1 MAFYGNEA
9 DNREKWRKLTKS
21 FPLISELVQ
30 FQLLWQWWSP
40 KTNWA
45 ERPLAHLVKKRRRK
59 TQGYIPVPTKGK
71 KGKNHLLYCHDSFWK
86 KLLAIQHACS
96 FRSSLPLT
104 SRGSQKRP
112 WESWEHSCWK
122 IQVCLQESVR
132 NPTIL
137 VLQLRKAIKS
147 KTDNLLDKEN

>member
-1 MAFYGNEA
+1 MKKTDKIISLNFWTSPVSTNF
-9 DNREKWRKLTKS
+9 DNDE
-21 FPLISELVQ
+21 V
-30 FQLLWQWWSP
+30 P
-40 KTNWA
+40 KTTGPSDLLHILWKNA
-45 ERPLAHLVKKRRRK
+45 GEKHRAISLSLLRGRK
-59 TQGYIPVPTKGK
+59 AKITCYTVMI
-71 KGKNHLLYCHDSFWK
+71 LFDK
-86 KLLAIQHACS
+86 KLLAIRHACS

-132 NPTIL
+132 NPTML
-137 VLQLRKAIKS
+137 VLQLRKATKS